1 MKTYEYP
8 AFEIVL
14 LEEADVIATS
24 LHDQLEREDYAI
36 FDPNQFTKAR

>member
-1 MKTYEYP
+1 MKAYEYP
-8 AFEIVL
+8 VFEVVL